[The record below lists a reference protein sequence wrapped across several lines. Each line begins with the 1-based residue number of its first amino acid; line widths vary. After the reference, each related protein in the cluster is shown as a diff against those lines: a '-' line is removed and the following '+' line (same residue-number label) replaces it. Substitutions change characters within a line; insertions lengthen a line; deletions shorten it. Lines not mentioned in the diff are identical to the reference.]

1 MKAVFMTNNL
11 TRGIAGVV
19 IVPRDSRMRW
29 QANYSPTGGQEEQ
42 G

>member
-1 MKAVFMTNNL
+1 MKALATKFL

-29 QANYSPTGGQEEQ
+29 QANYSLTGEQEEQ
-42 G
+42 S